1 MKKILKNWMEIQCPS
16 RIFRW
21 ALGVSVLALLNALT
35 AVHAQTQT
43 PVAAQPS
50 PIASKMDGAKSPVSK
65 PIKIAD
71 PWVRATVPG
80 QKGTGGF
87 MTITAPVD
95 MQLVGI
101 ASPVAD
107 VAEVH
112 EMRMEDDVMRM
123 RAIPA
128 LALPAGKAVAL
139 APGGYHLMLQ
149 DLKAPLLAGSTVA
162 VTLQL
167 QDAKGARFEQQ
178 VTLPVAMSAPDQGND
193 KAMQP
198 TGAAHHHHH

>member
-1 MKKILKNWMEIQCPS
+1 MSTTETSEFKPRLGALDATMIVAGSMIGS
-16 RIFRW
+16 GIFI
-21 ALGVSVLALLNALT
+21 VSADITRNVGSAGWLIVAWLLT
-35 AVHAQTQT
+35 
-43 PVAAQPS
+43 
-50 PIASKMDGAKSPVSK
+50 
-65 PIKIAD
+65 
-71 PWVRATVPG
+71 
-80 QKGTGGF
+80 GF

-112 EMRMEDDVMRM
+112 EMRMEGDVMRM

-128 LALPAGKAVAL
+128 LALPAGKAVTL